1 MIFECWAIHIG
12 DLQLLCKTACS
23 FHVNNT
29 NKGNSAVLNW
39 SPHGCSLSPPLRSS
53 SPRFIHSDKKLV
65 MRHISGLQPVQL
77 CKYHSALWGP
87 IRLFRDSPWLCSCYI
102 QPPHLVRTFDLI
114 NHYGFHKLRV
124 KSASSYSLYFELNPR
139 VYIQAFS
146 VSVAQINY
154 RLFILKM
161 LKIFSRA
168 TKSSTL
174 STDNGSCHIF
184 GICLGFAA
192 DTKTVRVGINSETQL
207 SFLPVNSFW
216 SHLENVL
223 FFFLFLFFCFSL
235 PKFLSTA
242 SLQTRW
248 SAVSNN
254 ASSSVGP

>member
-29 NKGNSAVLNW
+29 NKGNSAVLNG

-139 VYIQAFS
+139 VYIQLLRLITACSFLKCLKYS
-146 VSVAQINY
+146 QERPRAAHYPQIMVHVTFLVSVW
-154 RLFILKM
+154 
-161 LKIFSRA
+161 
-168 TKSSTL
+168 
-174 STDNGSCHIF
+174 
-184 GICLGFAA
+184 
-192 DTKTVRVGINSETQL
+192 V
-207 SFLPVNSFW
+207 
-216 SHLENVL
+216 
-223 FFFLFLFFCFSL
+223 
-235 PKFLSTA
+235 
-242 SLQTRW
+242 SLQTQRRW
-248 SAVSNN
+248 EWE
-254 ASSSVGP
+254 